1 MKLTFYNHYGVGD
14 LFESREFVLDWM
26 RLSGVHEATYACRFP
41 AVFEDLP
48 QLTCIPVQEDMDM
61 RQAWK
66 REGDH
71 LFVNTWIGCRNAST
85 NPKGDYVLWPGVG
98 CTVENI
104 YRMHNDY
111 LREAGLPP
119 LPGSVVEYIPTI
131 DYTRVTLDIDLHD
144 TVDRFRGRKMILICN
159 GSTGS
164 GHAVNFDLSKSIRI
178 PNSHEYVWIF
188 TEKFD
193 TSEYDFSVKTIL
205 FTDDITHRKP
215 QSSDILAISYLS
227 QFCSVIVGRCSG
239 AQMPTETLVNWM
251 DSRKTFLSF
260 TAHDNGSHFVRD
272 PVALGLKAKRVWSG
286 AQTPEEAAKVLC
298 EVLK

>member
-26 RLSGVHEATYACRFP
+26 RLCGVTEATYACRFP

-48 QLTCIPVQEDMDM
+48 QLTCSPVQPDMDM
-61 RQAWK
+61 RKAW
-66 REGDH
+66 RRDGDH
-71 LFVNTWIGCRNAST
+71 LFINTWIGCRNAST

-104 YRMHNDY
+104 YRMHQDY

-119 LPGSVVEYIPTI
+119 LPRSIVEYIPTI
-131 DYTRVTLDIDLHD
+131 DYTRVHLVARCHKFISEQ
-144 TVDRFRGRKMILICN
+144 RGKRLVLLCN
-159 GSTGS
+159 GATGS
-164 GHAVNFDLSKSIRI
+164 GHAVNFDFAAMVRMLPSKLYEGICF
-178 PNSHEYVWIF
+178 IF
-188 TEKFD
+188 TEWRD
-193 TSEYDFSVKTIL
+193 LDLDCY
-205 FTDDITHRKP
+205 FTDGITGRAT
-215 QSSDILAISYLS
+215 SGSGVSDILAISYLS

-260 TAHDNGSHFVRD
+260 TAHDNGATYVRD
-272 PVALGLKAKRVWSG
+272 PVPLGLKAKRVWSG